1 MKGLALDEPYPQ
13 LNPLPN
19 NLKRFLIEYTK
30 HMSSKCV
37 FYNNTL
43 CIAQTTVENG
53 RTNRYEQI
61 NGSHSIKLN
70 GRVTNTLPRNT
81 PADRRGLAYFTYDNA
96 EQRLQEHV
104 RSKNAKHTTNEHNV
118 EEFIL
123 LSLFNELKDNNIYVK
138 QVNCFNLIL

>member
-1 MKGLALDEPYPQ
+1 
-13 LNPLPN
+13 
-19 NLKRFLIEYTK
+19 
-30 HMSSKCV
+30 
-37 FYNNTL
+37 
-43 CIAQTTVENG
+43 VENA

-61 NGSHSIKLN
+61 NGPHSIKLN
-70 GRVTNTLPRNT
+70 GRVINTLPRNT

-104 RSKNAKHTTNEHNV
+104 RSKNAEHTTNEHNV

-138 QVNCFNLIL
+138 KVNCFNLIFL